1 MRKDKAVVLL
11 TFISFIALNASAG
24 ATVLL
29 WDMLFWL
36 PPFSWGNLIL
46 ALINLVICLI
56 MLRIETKATFSLST
70 KFCWHGWLSRR
81 LFWVCSAA
89 PAGSVWLAALFLSIA
104 LGSIGVLPQR
114 FIYYAFSGF
123 AYMAVFA
130 SFLGYKCTVNNE

>member
-29 WDMLFWL
+29 WDTLFWV
-36 PPFSWGNLIL
+36 PPLAWFRLLLIL
-46 ALINLVICLI
+46 IDHVICLI
-56 MLRIETKATFSLST
+56 MLRIETKAAFSLST

-89 PAGSVWLAALFLSIA
+89 PAGSVWLAEM
-104 LGSIGVLPQR
+104 LPWR
-114 FIYYAFSGF
+114 SVYYAFAGF
-123 AYMAVFA
+123 AYMAVFV
-130 SFLGYKCTVNNE
+130 SVLGYKCTVNE

>member
-29 WDMLFWL
+29 WGMLFWL

-46 ALINLVICLI
+46 AQINLVICLI
-56 MLRIETKATFSLST
+56 MLRIETKAAFSLST

-89 PAGSVWLAALFLSIA
+89 PAGGVWLAALFLSIA

>member
-29 WDMLFWL
+29 WGMLFWL

-56 MLRIETKATFSLST
+56 MLRIETKAAFSLST

-89 PAGSVWLAALFLSIA
+89 PAGCVWLAALFLSIA
-104 LGSIGVLPQR
+104 LSSIGMLPWR
-114 FIYYAFSGF
+114 SVYYAFAGF
-123 AYMAVFA
+123 AYMAVFV
-130 SFLGYKCTVNNE
+130 SVPGYKCTVNE

>member
-29 WDMLFWL
+29 WGMLFWL

-56 MLRIETKATFSLST
+56 MLRIETKAAFSLST

-81 LFWVCSAA
+81 LFCVCSAA

-104 LGSIGVLPQR
+104 LSSIGMLPWR
-114 FIYYAFSGF
+114 SVYYAFAGF
-123 AYMAVFA
+123 AYMAVFV
-130 SFLGYKCTVNNE
+130 SVLGYKCTVNE

>member
-1 MRKDKAVVLL
+1 MRKDKVVVLL

-29 WDMLFWL
+29 WGMLFWL

-56 MLRIETKATFSLST
+56 MLRIETKAAFSLST

-104 LGSIGVLPQR
+104 LSSIGMLPWR
-114 FIYYAFSGF
+114 SVYYAFAGF
-123 AYMAVFA
+123 AYMAVFV
-130 SFLGYKCTVNNE
+130 SVLGYKCTVNE

>member
-29 WDMLFWL
+29 WGMLFWL

-56 MLRIETKATFSLST
+56 MLRIETNAAFSLST

-104 LGSIGVLPQR
+104 LSSIGMLPWR
-114 FIYYAFSGF
+114 SVYYAFAGF
-123 AYMAVFA
+123 AYMAVFV
-130 SFLGYKCTVNNE
+130 SVLGYKCTVNE

>member
-11 TFISFIALNASAG
+11 TFISFIALNTSAG

-29 WDMLFWL
+29 WDMLFWV
-36 PPFSWGNLIL
+36 PPLAWFSLL
-46 ALINLVICLI
+46 LVLINPVICLI
-56 MLRIETKATFSLST
+56 MLRIETKAAFSLST

-104 LGSIGVLPQR
+104 LSSIGMLPQR

-130 SFLGYKCTVNNE
+130 SILGYKCTVNNE

>member
-1 MRKDKAVVLL
+1 MSKNKAIVLL

-24 ATVLL
+24 AATLL
-29 WDMLFWL
+29 WGMLFWL
-36 PPFSWGNLIL
+36 PPSSWGNLIL

-56 MLRIETKATFSLST
+56 MLRIETKAAFSLST

-89 PAGSVWLAALFLSIA
+89 PAGCVWLAALFLSIA
-104 LGSIGVLPQR
+104 LGSIGALPQR
-114 FIYYAFSGF
+114 LIYYAFSGF

-130 SFLGYKCTVNNE
+130 SILGYKCTVNE

>member
-29 WDMLFWL
+29 WDTLFWV
-36 PPFSWGNLIL
+36 PPLAWFRLLLIL
-46 ALINLVICLI
+46 IDHVICLI
-56 MLRIETKATFSLST
+56 MLRIETKAAFSLST

-130 SFLGYKCTVNNE
+130 SFLGYKCTVNE

>member
-1 MRKDKAVVLL
+1 MRNDKAVVLL

-29 WDMLFWL
+29 WGMLFWL

-56 MLRIETKATFSLST
+56 MLRIETKAAFSLST

-104 LGSIGVLPQR
+104 LSSIGMLPWR
-114 FIYYAFSGF
+114 SVYYAFAGF
-123 AYMAVFA
+123 AYMAVFV
-130 SFLGYKCTVNNE
+130 SVLGYKCTVNE

>member
-29 WDMLFWL
+29 WGMLFWL

-56 MLRIETKATFSLST
+56 MLRIETKAAVSLST

-104 LGSIGVLPQR
+104 LSSIGMLPWR
-114 FIYYAFSGF
+114 SGYYAFAGF
-123 AYMAVFA
+123 AFMAGFV
-130 SFLGYKCTVNNE
+130 SVLGYKCTVNE

>member
-1 MRKDKAVVLL
+1 MRKDKAVVML

-29 WDMLFWL
+29 WDMLFWVHQL
-36 PPFSWGNLIL
+36 AWFSLL
-46 ALINLVICLI
+46 LVLINPVICLI
-56 MLRIETKATFSLST
+56 MLRIETKAAFSLST
-70 KFCWHGWLSRR
+70 KFCWRGWLSRR

-123 AYMAVFA
+123 AYMAVFV
-130 SFLGYKCTVNNE
+130 SFLGYKCTVNE

>member
-1 MRKDKAVVLL
+1 MRKDKVVVLL

-29 WDMLFWL
+29 WGMLFWL

-56 MLRIETKATFSLST
+56 MLRIETKAAFSLST
-70 KFCWHGWLSRR
+70 KFCWRGWLSRR

-104 LGSIGVLPQR
+104 LSSIGMLPWR
-114 FIYYAFSGF
+114 SVYYAFAGF
-123 AYMAVFA
+123 AYMAVFV
-130 SFLGYKCTVNNE
+130 SVLGYKCTVNE

>member
-29 WDMLFWL
+29 WGMLFWL

-56 MLRIETKATFSLST
+56 MLRIETKAAFSLST

-104 LGSIGVLPQR
+104 LSSIGMLPWR
-114 FIYYAFSGF
+114 SVYYAFAGF

-130 SFLGYKCTVNNE
+130 SVLGYKCTVNE

>member
-29 WDMLFWL
+29 WDTLFWV
-36 PPFSWGNLIL
+36 PPLAWFRLLLIL
-46 ALINLVICLI
+46 IDHVICLI
-56 MLRIETKATFSLST
+56 MLRIETKAAFSLST

-104 LGSIGVLPQR
+104 LGSIGALPQR
-114 FIYYAFSGF
+114 LIYYAFSGF
-123 AYMAVFA
+123 AYIAVFV
-130 SFLGYKCTVNNE
+130 SVLGYKCTVNE

>member
-29 WDMLFWL
+29 WGMLFWL

-56 MLRIETKATFSLST
+56 MLRIETKAAFSLST
-70 KFCWHGWLSRR
+70 KFCWRGWLSRR

-104 LGSIGVLPQR
+104 LSSIEMLPWR
-114 FIYYAFSGF
+114 SVYYAFAGF
-123 AYMAVFA
+123 AYMAVFV
-130 SFLGYKCTVNNE
+130 SVLGYKCTVNE

>member
-1 MRKDKAVVLL
+1 MWKDKAVVLL

-29 WDMLFWL
+29 WGMLFWL

-56 MLRIETKATFSLST
+56 MLRIETKAAFSLST

-104 LGSIGVLPQR
+104 LSSIGMLPWR
-114 FIYYAFSGF
+114 SVYYAFAGF
-123 AYMAVFA
+123 AYMAVFV
-130 SFLGYKCTVNNE
+130 SVLGYKCTVNE

>member
-29 WDMLFWL
+29 WDTLFWV
-36 PPFSWGNLIL
+36 PPLAWFRLLLIL
-46 ALINLVICLI
+46 IDHVICLI
-56 MLRIETKATFSLST
+56 TLRIETKAAFSLST

-104 LGSIGVLPQR
+104 LSSIEMLPWR
-114 FIYYAFSGF
+114 SVYYAFAGF
-123 AYMAVFA
+123 AYMAVFV
-130 SFLGYKCTVNNE
+130 SVLGYKCTVNE

>member
-29 WDMLFWL
+29 WGMLFWL

-56 MLRIETKATFSLST
+56 MLRIETKAAFSLST

-104 LGSIGVLPQR
+104 LSSIGMLPLR
-114 FIYYAFSGF
+114 SVYYAFAGF
-123 AYMAVFA
+123 AYMAVFV
-130 SFLGYKCTVNNE
+130 SVLGYKCTVNE

>member
-29 WDMLFWL
+29 WGMLFWL

-56 MLRIETKATFSLST
+56 MLRIETKAAFSLST

-89 PAGSVWLAALFLSIA
+89 TAGSVWLAALFLSIA
-104 LGSIGVLPQR
+104 LSSIGMLPWR
-114 FIYYAFSGF
+114 SVYYAFAGF
-123 AYMAVFA
+123 AYMAVFV
-130 SFLGYKCTVNNE
+130 SVLGYKCTVNE

>member
-29 WDMLFWL
+29 WGMLFWL

-56 MLRIETKATFSLST
+56 MLRIETKAAFSLST

-104 LGSIGVLPQR
+104 LGSIGVLPWR
-114 FIYYAFSGF
+114 SVYYAFAGF
-123 AYMAVFA
+123 SYMAVFV
-130 SFLGYKCTVNNE
+130 SVLGYKCTVNE

>member
-1 MRKDKAVVLL
+1 MRKDKAVVML

-29 WDMLFWL
+29 WDMLFWVHQL
-36 PPFSWGNLIL
+36 AWFSLL
-46 ALINLVICLI
+46 LVLINPVICLI
-56 MLRIETKATFSLST
+56 MLRIETKAAFSLST

-104 LGSIGVLPQR
+104 LSSIGVLPQR

-130 SFLGYKCTVNNE
+130 SILGYKCTVNNE

>member
-29 WDMLFWL
+29 WGMLFWL

-56 MLRIETKATFSLST
+56 MLRIETKAAFSLST

-104 LGSIGVLPQR
+104 LSSIGMLPWR
-114 FIYYAFSGF
+114 SAYYAFAGF
-123 AYMAVFA
+123 AYMAVFV
-130 SFLGYKCTVNNE
+130 SVLGYKCTVNE

>member
-29 WDMLFWL
+29 WDMLFWVHQL
-36 PPFSWGNLIL
+36 AWFSLL
-46 ALINLVICLI
+46 LVLINPVICLI
-56 MLRIETKATFSLST
+56 MLRIETKAAFPLST

-104 LGSIGVLPQR
+104 LSSIGMLPQR
-114 FIYYAFSGF
+114 FIYYAFAGF
-123 AYMAVFA
+123 AYMAVFV
-130 SFLGYKCTVNNE
+130 SFLGYKCTVNE

>member
-11 TFISFIALNASAG
+11 TFISFIALNASAL
-24 ATVLL
+24 ATALL

-36 PPFSWGNLIL
+36 PPSSWGNLIL

-56 MLRIETKATFSLST
+56 MLRIETKAAFSLST

-89 PAGSVWLAALFLSIA
+89 PAGCVWLAALFLSIA
-104 LGSIGVLPQR
+104 LGSI
-114 FIYYAFSGF
+114 
-123 AYMAVFA
+123 
-130 SFLGYKCTVNNE
+130 

>member
-29 WDMLFWL
+29 WDMLFWVHQL
-36 PPFSWGNLIL
+36 AWFSLL
-46 ALINLVICLI
+46 LVLINPVICLI
-56 MLRIETKATFSLST
+56 MLRIETKAAFSLST

-123 AYMAVFA
+123 AYMAVFV
-130 SFLGYKCTVNNE
+130 SILGYKCTVNNE

>member
-29 WDMLFWL
+29 WDMLFWVHQL
-36 PPFSWGNLIL
+36 AWFSLL
-46 ALINLVICLI
+46 LVLINPVICLI
-56 MLRIETKATFSLST
+56 MLRIETKAAFSLST

-89 PAGSVWLAALFLSIA
+89 PAGSVWLAALFLGHSA
-104 LGSIGVLPQR
+104 LQLDLFLPLW
-114 FIYYAFSGF
+114 YHG
-123 AYMAVFA
+123 
-130 SFLGYKCTVNNE
+130 GG

>member
-29 WDMLFWL
+29 WGMLFWL

-56 MLRIETKATFSLST
+56 MLRIETKAAFSLST

-104 LGSIGVLPQR
+104 LGSIGMLPWR
-114 FIYYAFSGF
+114 SVYYAFAGF
-123 AYMAVFA
+123 AYMAVFV
-130 SFLGYKCTVNNE
+130 SVLGYKCTVNE

>member
-24 ATVLL
+24 ATVHL
-29 WDMLFWL
+29 WDMLFWVHQL
-36 PPFSWGNLIL
+36 AWFSLL
-46 ALINLVICLI
+46 LVLINPVICLI
-56 MLRIETKATFSLST
+56 MLRIETKAAFSLST

-89 PAGSVWLAALFLSIA
+89 PAGGVWLAALFLSIA
-104 LGSIGVLPQR
+104 LSSIGMLPQR

-123 AYMAVFA
+123 AYMAVFV
-130 SFLGYKCTVNNE
+130 SVLGYKCTVNNE

>member
-24 ATVLL
+24 ATALL
-29 WDMLFWL
+29 WGMLFWL

-56 MLRIETKATFSLST
+56 MLRIETKAAFSLST
-70 KFCWHGWLSRR
+70 KFCWRGWLSRR

-89 PAGSVWLAALFLSIA
+89 PAGYVWLAALFLSIA
-104 LGSIGVLPQR
+104 LSSIGVLPQR

-123 AYMAVFA
+123 AYMAVFV
-130 SFLGYKCTVNNE
+130 SILGYKCTVNNE

>member
-29 WDMLFWL
+29 WDMLFWVHQL
-36 PPFSWGNLIL
+36 AWFSLL
-46 ALINLVICLI
+46 LVLINPVICLI
-56 MLRIETKATFSLST
+56 MLRIETKAAFSLST
-70 KFCWHGWLSRR
+70 KFCWRGWLSRR

-123 AYMAVFA
+123 AYMAVFV
-130 SFLGYKCTVNNE
+130 SFLGYKCTVNE

>member
-29 WDMLFWL
+29 WGMLFWL

-56 MLRIETKATFSLST
+56 MLRIETKAAFSLST

-104 LGSIGVLPQR
+104 LSSIGMLPWR
-114 FIYYAFSGF
+114 SVYYAFAGF
-123 AYMAVFA
+123 AYMAVFV
-130 SFLGYKCTVNNE
+130 SVLGYKCTVNE

>member
-29 WDMLFWL
+29 WDMLFWVHQL
-36 PPFSWGNLIL
+36 AWFSLL
-46 ALINLVICLI
+46 LVLINPVICLI
-56 MLRIETKATFSLST
+56 MLRIETKAAFSLST

-89 PAGSVWLAALFLSIA
+89 PAGGVWLAALFLSIA
-104 LGSIGVLPQR
+104 LSSIEMLPQR

-130 SFLGYKCTVNNE
+130 SILGYKCTVNE

>member
-29 WDMLFWL
+29 WGMLFWL

-56 MLRIETKATFSLST
+56 MLRIETKAAFSLST

-89 PAGSVWLAALFLSIA
+89 PAGSGWLAALFLSIA
-104 LGSIGVLPQR
+104 LSSIGMLPWR
-114 FIYYAFSGF
+114 SVYYAFAGF
-123 AYMAVFA
+123 AYMAVFV
-130 SFLGYKCTVNNE
+130 SVLGYKCTVNE